1 MFTAQQCGFTSSG
14 IFEDSFKLHHRGQ
27 SSSVVYVKIC
37 NIWNSSRFKS
47 AQFNLSEIS
56 VVGIVASSRLG
67 LTSWPNVS
75 PAIWPEDNVCSKKNM
90 YYVFICLF
98 VAQQKV
104 TECLRII
111 LGFLELLRSFY
122 IYFSAHV
129 GSLWKKTYML
139 KYLSGFIYVLSHR
152 YFMNMLEKNPPFS
165 LLIPIFYPFH
175 LH

>member
-75 PAIWPEDNVCSKKNM
+75 PAIWPEDNVCSKK
-90 YYVFICLF
+90 
-98 VAQQKV
+98 K
-104 TECLRII
+104 
-111 LGFLELLRSFY
+111 
-122 IYFSAHV
+122 
-129 GSLWKKTYML
+129 
-139 KYLSGFIYVLSHR
+139 YVLCFYLFIRSSAKSNRMFKDYFRFPWAPSIFLYIFLSTCWLSLKEDLFAQIFEWIYLHSHR